1 MNFLKKEKAMT
12 RKKRKWYMR
21 KTNWASFITVINN
34 LIPIALI
41 VPFIGL
47 PVVTVVN
54 VLAGAFG
61 VFAVADRAGKSNEEV
76 G

>member
-1 MNFLKKEKAMT
+1 MVRA
-12 RKKRKWYMR
+12 KRKWWQK
-21 KTNWASFITVINN
+21 KTNWAIIVTVANN
-34 LIPIALI
+34 LIPVAAI

-61 VFAVADRAGKSNEEV
+61 VYSIADRAGKDNEQAP
-76 G
+76 